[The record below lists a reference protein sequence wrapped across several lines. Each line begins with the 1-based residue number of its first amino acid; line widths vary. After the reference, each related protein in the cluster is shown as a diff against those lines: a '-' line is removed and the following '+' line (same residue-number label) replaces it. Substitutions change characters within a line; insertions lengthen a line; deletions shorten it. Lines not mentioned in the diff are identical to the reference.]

1 MPPNPS
7 YDKHFSAHVARV
19 PKQIFKIFIYVGEM
33 VTPIGISI
41 RMRQY
46 GYIVV

>member
-1 MPPNPS
+1 MPANPTH
-7 YDKHFSAHVARV
+7 DKHFFAHVARV
-19 PKQIFKIFIYVGEM
+19 PKQIFKIFIYVAEM

-46 GYIVV
+46 GYIMV